1 MSQGAMG
8 AVAVL
13 IFALFITGYFFQ
25 SRLPPPKPKI
35 LGIDLGTTFS
45 AVSTYE
51 FKSGNVTVYTDE
63 HGKRIIPSVVAILD
77 NRVLVGYDAVKQ
89 MEINSRNTIFDAK
102 RFIGKK
108 FSEEEITAKT
118 KNYAFKV
125 KLDAEDNPLFSVK
138 LQNGTKEFSPEDIG
152 SFILRKLK
160 KMAEIQIKRDLGLA
174 VISVP
179 ADFDQKQRNATIDAG
194 RRAGLKVL
202 RVINEPTAAALA
214 YGLHKKAG
222 TNIVIVIDFGGG
234 TLDVSL
240 LYVQGGMFVTMAMA
254 GNNHLGGQDV
264 NNNLIN
270 FFRGKIEEKFGV
282 SQLTPDDLQVIRDE
296 VEQSKINLTYANE
309 VHFRI
314 NLNTISPLSGEKIRY
329 EYILTRDEFNDINR
343 KLFKRVLKPVKQVLR
358 DSETEVA
365 SVDEIVLVGGSTRI
379 PKVRELIQE
388 FFKKVPNT
396 SIDPDVA
403 VTVGVAVQAGIL
415 GNGWPLKVA
424 AIEIQNDK
432 LKKVNLAEKD
442 NDDDDDD
449 DEL

>member
-1 MSQGAMG
+1 MNGVMG
-8 AVAVL
+8 AGAVL
-13 IFALFITGYFFQ
+13 IFALFITGYYFQ

-45 AVSTYE
+45 CVSTYE
-51 FKSGNVTVYTDE
+51 FKTGNVTVYTDE
-63 HGKRIIPSVVAILD
+63 HNKRIIPSVVAILD

-89 MEINSRNTIFDAK
+89 MEINSKNTIFDAK

-108 FSEEEITAKT
+108 FSEGEIAAKT
-118 KNYAFKV
+118 KNYAFQV
-125 KLDAEDNPLFSVK
+125 KLDAEENPFFSVK
-138 LQNGTKEFSPEDIG
+138 LQNGTKTFSPEDIG

-160 KMAEIQIKRDLGLA
+160 KMAEIKIQRDLGLA

-179 ADFDQKQRNATIDAG
+179 ADFSQKQRNATVEAG

-270 FFRGKIEEKFGV
+270 FFRVKIEEKYGV
-282 SQLTPDDLQVIRDE
+282 SQLTPDDLQVVRDE
-296 VEQSKINLTYANE
+296 VEQAKINLTYADD
-309 VHFRI
+309 VFFRI
-314 NLNTISPLSGEKIRY
+314 NLKTVSLLSGEKIRY
-329 EYILTRDEFNDINR
+329 EYPLSRTEFNEINE
-343 KLFKRVLKPVKQVLR
+343 KLFRRVLKPIKRVLR
-358 DSETEVA
+358 DSETDIVA
-365 SVDEIVLVGGSTRI
+365 VDEIVLVGGSTRI

-388 FFKKVPNT
+388 FFNKVPNT

-403 VTVGVAVQAGIL
+403 VTIGVAVQAGIL

-432 LKKVNLAEKD
+432 LRKVNLAEKEED
-442 NDDDDDD
+442 E